1 MDFCFFGPIC
11 GMRLEQE
18 RSIMKIGQEHDPIE
32 DLERD
37 LLNAIADAANVRF
50 QGENSNAEFARVQLL
65 SRQRLNL
72 KVEQRVAA

>member
-1 MDFCFFGPIC
+1 
-11 GMRLEQE
+11 
-18 RSIMKIGQEHDPIE
+18 MKIGQEHDPVE

-37 LLNAIADAANVRF
+37 LLNAIADAAKVCF
-50 QGENSNAEFARVQLL
+50 QGENSDAEFDRVQRL

>member
-1 MDFCFFGPIC
+1 
-11 GMRLEQE
+11 
-18 RSIMKIGQEHDPIE
+18 MKIGQEHDPIE

-37 LLNAIADAANVRF
+37 LLNAIADAAKVRF
-50 QGENSNAEFARVQLL
+50 QGENSDAEFERVQRL